1 MNAVD
6 ARSTSYE
13 ASSLVSMLDYLFSC
27 AGQEKGH
34 DAGYGAKAHQLTS
47 TGTGGWSVMVANRF
61 TSLRFIKFFSGY
73 PALPDPVLLHLFFAP
88 SGAWRSHPQP
98 RCRALGPTRPTRCVC

>member
-47 TGTGGWSVMVANRF
+47 TGTGGWSVMVANPF
-61 TSLRFIKFFSGY
+61 ISLRFIKFFSGY
-73 PALPDPVLLHLFFAP
+73 SALPDSVLLHLFFAP
-88 SGAWRSHPQP
+88 SGAWPRYPHL
-98 RCRALGPTRPTRCVC
+98 RCRARAPTRRGRCAG